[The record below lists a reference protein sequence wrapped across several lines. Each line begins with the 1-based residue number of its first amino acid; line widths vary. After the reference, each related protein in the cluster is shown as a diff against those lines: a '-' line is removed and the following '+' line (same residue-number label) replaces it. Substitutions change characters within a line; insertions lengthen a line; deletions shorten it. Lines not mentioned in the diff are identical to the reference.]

1 MGRRLPIFI
10 LYDINDKINYGDNM
24 KEKKISGEI
33 LYKGKILTLEKDL
46 VLCPNNE
53 KAYREIVRHNGGA
66 AVLVVNDNN
75 EILLIKQFRYAYD
88 EIIYEIPA
96 GKLELNE
103 DPYEAAKREL
113 EEETGYKAKELISLG
128 IIYPTCGY
136 SSEKIHLYLAKG
148 LSLGHVHLDDDEF
161 IEPLFINIE
170 DVKKM
175 ILNNE
180 IKDAKTICAI
190 SNYLLMQNK

>member
-1 MGRRLPIFI
+1 
-10 LYDINDKINYGDNM
+10 M
-24 KEKKISGEI
+24 KEKKINGEI
-33 LYKGKILTLEKDL
+33 LYDGKILKLERDL
-46 VLCPNNE
+46 VLCPNND

-66 AVLVVNDNN
+66 AVLLINVKN

-113 EEETGYKAKELISLG
+113 EEETGYKSDSLESLG

-136 SSEKIHLYLAKG
+136 SSEKIHLYLAKNVKKG
-148 LSLGHVHLDDDEF
+148 IKHLDDDEF
-161 IEPLFINIE
+161 IETKFIPLE
-170 DVKKM
+170 EVEKM
-175 ILNNE
+175 IINNE

-190 SNYLLMQNK
+190 SNYLLKYKSC